1 MKTISQNPMNDPA
14 VRTVVDHARVSEKN
28 IERYVVEQSRIR
40 GLFCLKYSNPAL
52 AGFPDR
58 ILVLPAGRV
67 VWVELKSA
75 GRRPTELQNI
85 RIARLRNMGH
95 RVEVIDSKD
104 GVDRLLN
111 DITSGH
117 AI

>member
-1 MKTISQNPMNDPA
+1 MKTTSKNPMNDPS
-14 VRTVVDHARVSEKN
+14 VRTVVDHACVSEKS
-28 IERYVVEQSRIR
+28 IERYVVTQSRSR

-58 ILVLPAGRV
+58 IIVLPDAKV

-85 RIARLRNMGH
+85 RIARLRDMGH